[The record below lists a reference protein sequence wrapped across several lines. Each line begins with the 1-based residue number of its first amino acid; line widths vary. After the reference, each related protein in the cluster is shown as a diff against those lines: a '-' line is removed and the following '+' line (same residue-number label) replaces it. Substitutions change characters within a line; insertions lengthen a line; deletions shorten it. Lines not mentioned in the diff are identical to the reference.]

1 MKSIYRAALIVA
13 AFVLLLPLSA
23 RAEIKGGS
31 FEVNPFVGYNFF
43 RGGQNLNDAPVYGGR
58 LGYNF
63 TRYFGVEIAG
73 EFIRTT
79 VDDKAKMNNTEG
91 EFGYPMNQVDLYFY
105 HIDAVLH
112 LIPDGRFNPF
122 IVAGYG
128 GTHYTPSISMHGHD
142 MPAFNAG
149 VGAKFWLTEHIALR
163 ADVQDYMVG
172 EIFQET
178 YHNIRATVGIV
189 FAFGGREKSAPA
201 AVAKEEPIAESAPEP
216 VAKEKVVILAAEP
229 EVEQKVMVAAA
240 EPTIIIL
247 AFEDVHFDFDK
258 STLKPEAQMI
268 LKRNIQ
274 LLKDNPKAKVRI
286 AGYTSASGTEEYNQK
301 LSERRAKSVQRYL
314 INEGIITPSRLSTIG
329 YGETNPAEYEAS
341 PKELYSKAAKANMR
355 VLFEII
361 VQ

>member
-23 RAEIKGGS
+23 RSEIKGGS
-31 FEVNPFVGYNFF
+31 FEVNPFIGYNFF
-43 RGGQNLNDAPVYGGR
+43 RGGQNLNSAPVYGGR

-63 TRYFGVEIAG
+63 TRYFGVEVAG

-79 VDDKAKMNNTEG
+79 VDDKVKMNNTEG

-128 GTHYTPSISMHGHD
+128 GTHYTPSISMHDHD

-201 AVAKEEPIAESAPEP
+201 PVAKEEPIAEP
-216 VAKEKVVILAAEP
+216 VAKEKVVTVAPGP
-229 EVEQKVMVAAA
+229 EVEQKVMVAAT
-240 EPTIIIL
+240 EPNVIVL
-247 AFEDVHFDFDK
+247 AFEDIHFNFDK
-258 STLKPEAQMI
+258 STLTPEAQTL
-268 LKRNIQ
+268 LKKNIQ
-274 LLKDNPKAKVRI
+274 LLKDNPGTKVRI

-301 LSERRAKSVQRYL
+301 LSERRANAVKAYL
-314 INEGIITPSRLSTIG
+314 INEGIITRDRLSTIG
-329 YGETNPAEYEAS
+329 YGESNPAEYEAN
-341 PKELYSKAAKANMR
+341 PKDLYSKAAKANMR